1 MIAGSVDSFQP
12 MDLIQRLLRVARAN
26 MNAGSSPFVDAAP
39 DFEIPDEGFP
49 AAPHEPCQDPVLAG
63 LYANL
68 ELPYGAGRDEARAA
82 WKRLMKRY
90 HPDLHTADPD
100 KQRIA
105 DQLAAE
111 LTRAYQQLDSLLAE
125 TAA

>member
-1 MIAGSVDSFQP
+1 
-12 MDLIQRLLRVARAN
+12 MDLIQRLFRVVRAN
-26 MNAGSSPFVDAAP
+26 MDAGYSPFVDAAP
-39 DFEIPDEGFP
+39 DFEIPDDGFP
-49 AAPHEPCQDPVLAG
+49 APPQEPSQDPVLAG

-68 ELPYGAGRDEARAA
+68 ELPYGAGREEVRVA

-90 HPDLHTADPD
+90 HPDLHAADPD
-100 KQRIA
+100 KRRIA